1 MAATRKFIYVL
12 SHFLFLFLVTKITD
26 VHKNVSLSFFI
37 AARVCKSDK
46 DCKDIIIYRYI
57 LKCRNGECVKIKI

>member
-26 VHKNVSLSFFI
+26 
-37 AARVCKSDK
+37 ARVCKSDK